1 MKLAIIGTG
10 KIVQEAL
17 YAIDSLRS
25 IDTRAI
31 FGRPHSREKARS
43 LADQYRIPEV
53 YTDYEMLLEQSDADT
68 VYIGLINSVHYA
80 YAKEALLHGKNVI
93 LEKPF
98 VLESSQAEELRDLAR
113 EKNRIILE
121 AVTVLHSAV
130 FRKMRECLPGIG
142 APKLV
147 LCNYSQYSR
156 SYDAYLNGVIA
167 PVFDPAQYGGAVN
180 DLGVYTIHY
189 CVGLF
194 GMPEDAAYFPNRGYN
209 GVDTS
214 GVLVLTYPGFICV
227 CASAKDSDSPGFISV
242 QGENGW
248 MRADGKPN
256 VPEKLAIQTL
266 DQGNPSVSTDAAG
279 ATVRKSIV
287 KDYFPPAVRHRM
299 TQEFADFA
307 EIIDGKENA
316 VADELMEETIQVVKV
331 LEMAGMQDH
340 MRS

>member
-17 YAIDSLRS
+17 YAMELLSS
-25 IDTRAI
+25 IEVRAI
-31 FGRPHSREKARS
+31 FGRPHSREKAQS

-53 YTDYEMLLEQSDADT
+53 YTDYKELLERSDADT
-68 VYIGLINSVHYA
+68 VYIGLINSVHYT

-98 VLESSQAEELRDLAR
+98 VLESSQAEELRDLAKKR
-113 EKNRIILE
+113 KRIILE
-121 AVTVLHSAV
+121 AITVHHSAV
-130 FRKMRECLPGIG
+130 FRKMQESLPRIG

-167 PVFDPAQYGGAVN
+167 PVFDPAQNGGALN

-194 GMPEDAAYFPNRGYN
+194 GMPEQAAYFPNRGYN

-214 GVLVLTYPGFICV
+214 GALVLMYPGFTCV
-227 CASAKDSDSPGFISV
+227 CAAAKDSDSAGFISV
-242 QGENGW
+242 QGEKGW

-256 VPEKLAIQTL
+256 AAEKLTVQTL
-266 DQGNPSVSTDAAG
+266 DQENRSVTTDASG
-279 ATVRKSIV
+279 ATVRKSVV
-287 KDYFPPAVRHRM
+287 KEFLPPSMRHRM

-307 EIIDGKENA
+307 EIIDGKEYA
-316 VADELMEETIQVVKV
+316 AADELMKETVQVVKV
-331 LEMAGMQDH
+331 LEMAG
-340 MRS
+340 RSGI